1 MVATLMMSTK
11 LATLGLFKLNLFRNK
26 AFGVL
31 ISVLDV
37 TNKILSRDLIHI
49 KGLTKKYNIFEWCSW
64 FKFNNLGLAP
74 RYCIEILQQCG
85 KRVKTKSQ
93 KVLETNFY
101 VCRSYRRKP
110 GRGLFWPSSWIG
122 LKSVLWIRE
131 KCLSLKML
139 GSRYLC
145 VLNSSF

>member
-49 KGLTKKYNIFEWCSW
+49 KGLTKKYNIFE
-64 FKFNNLGLAP
+64 
-74 RYCIEILQQCG
+74 
-85 KRVKTKSQ
+85 
-93 KVLETNFY
+93 
-101 VCRSYRRKP
+101 
-110 GRGLFWPSSWIG
+110 
-122 LKSVLWIRE
+122 
-131 KCLSLKML
+131 
-139 GSRYLC
+139 
-145 VLNSSF
+145 